1 MVCCFPSTQVEFLA
15 MQANWTKK
23 LFKDW
28 MKHIHAKIIKHKILE
43 ISLQT
48 VFESINHLSPK
59 KSLIEENIY
68 SCLWIK
74 I

>member
-28 MKHIHAKIIKHKILE
+28 MKHIHAKIIKHNILE

-48 VFESINHLSPK
+48 VFE
-59 KSLIEENIY
+59 
-68 SCLWIK
+68 
-74 I
+74 